1 MTSPTPTNAGTSMDA
16 SGITAEIKALAMSG
30 QENFVPA
37 AEEASQ
43 ASHSF
48 LSLAPKTSVGYPYPA
63 AQLSK
68 LPGAST
74 PRNLV
79 DIGHTR
85 VAAGGD
91 EFGEKRVGDDTNHAK
106 GSGDTDAEKELGK
119 ASRSE
124 SMSSEAS
131 NSTTSSVGTQKGM
144 SSKRFLKLGPV
155 HFGEEGLGDWS
166 EEVVE

>member
-1 MTSPTPTNAGTSMDA
+1 MAAQIPTNTEASVDG

-48 LSLAPKTSVGYPYPA
+48 LYLAPKTSASYPV

-68 LPGAST
+68 ASDGLT
-74 PRNLV
+74 PRQLV
-79 DIGHTR
+79 DQTR
-85 VAAGGD
+85 
-91 EFGEKRVGDDTNHAK
+91 
-106 GSGDTDAEKELGK
+106 GSGEGVKGLSEEVAQAKSLGVVEQELGK
-119 ASRSE
+119 ATRSE

-131 NSTTSSVGTQKGM
+131 NSTTTSVGTQKGM

-155 HFGEEGLGDWS
+155 HFGEAGLGDWS